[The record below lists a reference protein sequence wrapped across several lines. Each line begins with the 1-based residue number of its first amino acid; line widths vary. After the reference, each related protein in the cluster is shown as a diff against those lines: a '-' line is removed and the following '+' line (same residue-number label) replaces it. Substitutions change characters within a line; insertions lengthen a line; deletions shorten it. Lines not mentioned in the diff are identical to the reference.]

1 MIIEGLR
8 VWIVRHLN
16 SQVLFSILMEK
27 KGMKIAISGKG
38 GVGKTTLAGVMAR
51 ILAKRGRK
59 VLAIDADPDSNLASA
74 IGLPEEALAKLL
86 PIASMTSMIEE
97 RTGAKKGT
105 FGSMLKLNPKVDD
118 LPDEMGVN
126 YEGIKLLLLGC
137 IPQGGGGCFCPENV
151 LLKNLVRHLLVKR
164 EEALIIDMEAG
175 LEHLGRGSTGQVDAL
190 IIVVEPGQRAMNTAR
205 QIKKLGEDLKI
216 KNMMIVGNKVNSEE
230 DRRLVEEELSDFP
243 VLGYMSFNPKIL
255 QADKEGKSPFDMDEK
270 IKEEVNAIL
279 TELEKRI

>member
-1 MIIEGLR
+1 
-8 VWIVRHLN
+8 
-16 SQVLFSILMEK
+16 
-27 KGMKIAISGKG
+27 MKIAISGKG

-51 ILAKRGRK
+51 ILAGRGRK

-74 IGLPEEALAKLL
+74 IGLSKEALARLQ

-97 RTGAKKGT
+97 RTGAKKGS

-137 IPQGGGGCFCPENV
+137 IPQGGGGCFCPENI

-190 IIVVEPGQRAMNTAR
+190 IVVVEPGQRAMNTAR

-230 DRRLVEEELSDFP
+230 DRKLIEKELSDFP

-255 QADKEGKSPFDMDEK
+255 QADKEGRSPFDIDEK
-270 IKEEVNAIL
+270 IKEEVNIIL
-279 TELEKRI
+279 NELEKRI

>member
-1 MIIEGLR
+1 
-8 VWIVRHLN
+8 
-16 SQVLFSILMEK
+16 
-27 KGMKIAISGKG
+27 MKIAISGKG

-74 IGLPEEALAKLL
+74 IGLPKEALTKLL

-105 FGSMLKLNPKVDD
+105 FGSVLKLNPKVDD

-126 YEGIKLLLLGC
+126 YEGIRLLLLGC

-230 DRRLVEEELSDFP
+230 DRRLIEEELSDFP